1 MTFHLPPL
9 CEMKTSVLRP
19 GKRGHPGTLN
29 RPMTQSALTG
39 GSPHVLHH
47 QLSFYQVNLKHL
59 RAESIFVPRVTAE
72 QSTKNTFG
80 VQPVGTWSRE
90 KTRTGRFFTRRSSRG
105 TLNST
110 WINYLEGRTTL
121 CRFKHRRTGRQ
132 EECVTYRFTVYTK
145 YQRQQQP
152 PCNKTESGYS
162 CFVASIVDKTG
173 GVICCL

>member
-9 CEMKTSVLRP
+9 CEMKTTVLRP

-29 RPMTQSALTG
+29 RPDDSNGALTG

-59 RAESIFVPRVTAE
+59 GAESIPVVPRVTAE

-90 KTRTGRFFTRRSSRG
+90 KTRTGTFCTRRSSRG

-110 WINYLEGRTTL
+110 WINDLEGRTTL
-121 CRFKHRRTGRQ
+121 CRFKHRKTDRQTDRRSVLHTGLQCIQSTKGNSSPHATRQ
-132 EECVTYRFTVYTK
+132 SLGILV
-145 YQRQQQP
+145 
-152 PCNKTESGYS
+152 
-162 CFVASIVDKTG
+162 
-173 GVICCL
+173 L